1 MQWTGTVGSIQRAG
15 TTVAARRVTVRAPRI
30 LISDGKATGDVD
42 LDFDYEVGHVLSV
55 ANPTSEAG
63 ARGVPLEFRGP
74 FSAHLHL
81 ERAGADTGSVT
92 GRYSMKVP
100 WEIVEKIALETLRA
114 RWVFDG
120 PLVSRVA
127 LALEPRKFSTCGG
140 NCFLLDLELKAE
152 MNAGMKSLFRQRC
165 SPRGAANL
173 VVDST
178 TRIFQLKNIS
188 VESRCEG
195 LIGRV
200 FNLISPFLTR
210 KYRDMV
216 LFRMPPDLPFTVEKV
231 EGAPGWIGISGRVD
245 YDVRNRIEREDESPS
260 RRKGGVVALSSRRGT
275 PIPRDSI
282 PGPLGF
288 TFR

>member
-1 MQWTGTVGSIQRAG
+1 M
-15 TTVAARRVTVRAPRI
+15 AARRVTVRAPRI
-30 LISDGKATGDVD
+30 LIADGKATGDVD

-55 ANPTSEAG
+55 ANQAG

-81 ERAGADTGSVT
+81 EKAGADTGSVT
-92 GRYSMKVP
+92 GRYSLKGP
-100 WEIVEKIALETLRA
+100 WDIVEKIALETLRA

-152 MNAGMKSLFRQRC
+152 MNAGMQNLFRQTC
-165 SPRGAANL
+165 SPRGEANL

-178 TRIFQLKNIS
+178 TRTFQLKDIRI
-188 VESRCEG
+188 ESRCEG

-200 FNLISPFLTR
+200 VNFISPFLTK

-216 LFRMPPDLPFTVEKV
+216 LYRMPADLPFTVEKV
-231 EGAPGWIGISGRVD
+231 EGAPGWIGIAGRVD
-245 YDVRNRIEREDESPS
+245 YDVRHRIEKEDEGTP
-260 RRKGGVVALSSRRGT
+260 RNRAEVTALSARSRSRARTGK
-275 PIPRDSI
+275 
-282 PGPLGF
+282 GVLLGWSAIDQPQ
-288 TFR
+288 REVSKAD